1 LNKKEQKR
9 KKAGRSG
16 PFLNFCDSLYYIK
29 LNLYNVLL
37 TKENNMPK
45 SIKEMVDEALKQA
58 IEDGNLVVK
67 DEDGQEIEDL
77 SIGWA
82 EEPAEDEDED

>member
-1 LNKKEQKR
+1 
-9 KKAGRSG
+9 
-16 PFLNFCDSLYYIK
+16 
-29 LNLYNVLL
+29 
-37 TKENNMPK
+37 MPK

-58 IEDGNLVVK
+58 IEDGNIVVK
-67 DEDGQEIEDL
+67 DEDGHEMEDL